1 MVHCKHLP
9 LGFTSVFDTDVFRFL
24 PFSHLALWSL
34 SLELPFIIQLE
45 ITPSSCYHFSG
56 NHRE

>member
-1 MVHCKHLP
+1 
-9 LGFTSVFDTDVFRFL
+9 VFDSDGFFFFL
-24 PFSHLALWSL
+24 PFFHLAFWSL
-34 SLELPFIIQLE
+34 SLELTFIIQLE